1 MARAIRTK
9 VGRRTYRS
17 KFEARVAAWLKSQK
31 VGLVEYEAIK
41 LNYLLRVRGGWCPNC
56 SFNQVVQRKKY
67 CPDFLVR
74 KKSGVK
80 DVIYEAKGRFTSK
93 DRTKML
99 AVRDS
104 NPEYRIILVFQ
115 ADNPLQR
122 GDKRRYSDW
131 CKTNKFEYKVL

>member
-9 VGRRTYRS
+9 VGKRTYRS

-31 VGLVEYEAIK
+31 VGRTEYEAIK
-41 LNYLLRVRGGWCPNC
+41 LNYWLRVRGGACPNC
-56 SFNQVVQRKKY
+56 GSDRVMQFKKY

-74 KKSGVK
+74 KKSGQK

-99 AVRDS
+99 AVQHM
-104 NPEYRIILVFQ
+104 NPDYRIILVFQ

-131 CKTNKFEYKVL
+131 CKANKFEYKVL